1 MSALANTNG
10 EAAREWIERA
20 SLRCRYGVL
29 SLEEGD
35 TKEAVRNFA
44 SAAETAL
51 KAVYIRY
58 ESYYPRVHDIG
69 ELVRG
74 CPDRGVLEAVE
85 GYSEG
90 FVRDFSKN
98 YLAPYVLV
106 RPVPLDKVEE
116 CRQFAEKIVRWAED
130 VVRPDEQS
138 GVNI

>member
-10 EAAREWIERA
+10 ELALEWLDLALWRYRTGIE
-20 SLRCRYGVL
+20 VL
-29 SLEEGD
+29 KQRGN

-51 KAVYIRY
+51 KAVYISY

-106 RPVPLDKVEE
+106 RPVPLDRVEE
-116 CRQFAEKIVRWAED
+116 CRKFAQKIVKWAEG
-130 VVRPDEQS
+130 VVEAD
-138 GVNI
+138 

>member
-10 EAAREWIERA
+10 EVALEWIERA
-20 SLRCRYGVL
+20 SRRCRYGVM

-51 KAVYIRY
+51 KAVYIWY

-74 CPDRGVLEAVE
+74 CPD
-85 GYSEG
+85 
-90 FVRDFSKN
+90 
-98 YLAPYVLV
+98 
-106 RPVPLDKVEE
+106 
-116 CRQFAEKIVRWAED
+116 
-130 VVRPDEQS
+130 
-138 GVNI
+138 

>member
-10 EAAREWIERA
+10 ELALEWLDLALWRYRTGIE
-20 SLRCRYGVL
+20 VL
-29 SLEEGD
+29 KQRGN

-51 KAVYIRY
+51 KAVYIWY

-74 CPDRGVLEAVE
+74 CPDRGVEAAVE

-106 RPVPLDKVEE
+106 RPVPLEMVEE
-116 CRQFAEKIVRWAED
+116 CRKFAEKIVEWAEG
-130 VVRPDEQS
+130 VVKTD
-138 GVNI
+138 

>member
-10 EAAREWIERA
+10 EAALEWLERA
-20 SLRCRYGVL
+20 ARRCRYGVR

-51 KAVYIRY
+51 KAVYIWY
-58 ESYYPRVHDIG
+58 ESYCPRVHDIG
-69 ELVRG
+69 ELVEG
-74 CPDRGVLEAVE
+74 CPDRTVLAAVE

-90 FVRDFSKN
+90 FVRDFSRN

-106 RPVPLDKVEE
+106 KPVPLERVEE
-116 CRQFAEKIVRWAED
+116 CRRFAEGIVSWAEG
-130 VVRPDEQS
+130 VVCPNGRS
-138 GVNI
+138 GGRS

>member
-10 EAAREWIERA
+10 EAALEWLERA
-20 SLRCRYGVL
+20 ARRCRFAAV

-44 SAAETAL
+44 SAAETVL
-51 KAVYIRY
+51 KAVYIWY
-58 ESYYPRVHDIG
+58 ESYCPRVHDIG
-69 ELVRG
+69 ELVDG
-74 CPDRGVLEAVE
+74 CPDRTVLAAVD

-106 RPVPLDKVEE
+106 KPVPLDKVEE
-116 CRQFAEKIVRWAED
+116 CRRFAEKIVSWAEGII
-130 VVRPDEQS
+130 RS
-138 GVNI
+138 G

>member
-10 EAAREWIERA
+10 ELALEWLDLALWRYRTGIE
-20 SLRCRYGVL
+20 VL
-29 SLEEGD
+29 KQRGN

-51 KAVYIRY
+51 KAVYVMH

-106 RPVPLDKVEE
+106 RPVPLDRVEE
-116 CRQFAEKIVRWAED
+116 CRKFAQKIVKWAEG
-130 VVRPDEQS
+130 VVEAD
-138 GVNI
+138 